1 MVGSSGGSVVVLLMV
16 SERDVVSGFA
26 VVVDRK
32 TVGCVV
38 VTRVVVTR
46 GTVVDCEAVVVVGL
60 TE

>member
-1 MVGSSGGSVVVLLMV
+1 MV